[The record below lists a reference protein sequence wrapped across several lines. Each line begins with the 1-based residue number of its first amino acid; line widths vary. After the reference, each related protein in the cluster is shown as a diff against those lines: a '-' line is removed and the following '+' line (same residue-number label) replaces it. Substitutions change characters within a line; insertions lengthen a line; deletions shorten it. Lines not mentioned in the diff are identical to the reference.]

1 MTEYELRAWVCA
13 VAKAWLGR
21 KEADG
26 SHREII
32 DVYNAGRVPGSYA
45 MTYTDPWC
53 AAFVSAVGMKA
64 GCGDIIIPNVACDPM
79 IGAYEACGGWREEDN
94 YDAWPGDLIFYDWQ
108 DDGVGDD
115 RGSADHVG
123 IVVDND
129 GRTLTVIEGNC
140 SDMVKYRT
148 VLINGKNIRGF
159 AVPDYRRKAAGMSG
173 GSGTTV
179 PGTENGGKTGTGPAD
194 GAEKEKGETG
204 GPDAGKADGAGK
216 AEPRLC
222 DELPELCFGCCGRQ
236 VVVMQGIL
244 IALGYSCG
252 LDGADGDFGYNTQ
265 VAVRNFQRGAG
276 IAEDGICGRQ
286 TWAKLLGV
294 SA

>member
-45 MTYTDPWC
+45 MTYEDPWC

-79 IGAYEACGGWREEDN
+79 IGAYEACGGWREEDDFN
-94 YDAWPGDLIFYDWQ
+94 AQAGDIIFYDWQ

-129 GRTLTVIEGNC
+129 GRTLTIIEGNC

-148 VLINGKNIRGF
+148 IPVNGKNIRGF
-159 AVPDYRRKAAGMSG
+159 AVPDYRRKAAQLQ
-173 GSGTTV
+173 TV
-179 PGTENGGKTGTGPAD
+179 VNGDVPLD
-194 GAEKEKGETG
+194 PEPVEIEPLR
-204 GPDAGKADGAGK
+204 PDADVDPDPQQTAGSCTV
-216 AEPRLC
+216 RLPVLREDC
-222 DELPELCFGCCGRQ
+222 VGEGVRNAQRL
-236 VVVMQGIL
+236 L
-244 IALGYSCG
+244 IDRRYSCG
-252 LDGADGDFGYNTQ
+252 GSWSTVYRRELPDGEYGPVTKN
-265 VAVRNFQRGAG
+265 AVRQFQESRGLPASG
-276 IAEDGICGRQ
+276 VIDAA
-286 TWAKLLGV
+286 TWTALLTT
-294 SA
+294 

>member
-79 IGAYEACGGWREEDN
+79 IGAYEACGGWREEDDFN
-94 YDAWPGDLIFYDWQ
+94 AQAGDLIFYDWQ
-108 DDGVGDD
+108 DSGAGDN
-115 RGSADHVG
+115 RGSSDHVG
-123 IVVDND
+123 LVVDND
-129 GRTLTVIEGNC
+129 GRTLTIIEGNC

-148 VLINGKNIRGF
+148 IPVNGKNIRGF
-159 AVPDYRRKAAGMSG
+159 AVPDYRRKAAGLQA
-173 GSGTTV
+173 V
-179 PGTENGGKTGTGPAD
+179 
-194 GAEKEKGETG
+194 TG
-204 GPDAGKADGAGK
+204 GDVPLDPDPVEVEPLRPDPDADPDPQQP
-216 AEPRLC
+216 EQLCSVRLPVLREDC
-222 DELPELCFGCCGRQ
+222 TGEGVRNAQRL
-236 VVVMQGIL
+236 L
-244 IALGYSCG
+244 IDRRYSCG
-252 LDGADGDFGYNTQ
+252 GSWSTVYRRELPDGEFGPMTKS
-265 VAVRNFQRGAG
+265 AVRQFQESRRLPASGVIDA
-276 IAEDGICGRQ
+276 A
-286 TWAKLLGV
+286 TWSALLTT
-294 SA
+294 

>member
-159 AVPDYRRKAAGMSG
+159 AVPDYRRKAAQLQ
-173 GSGTTV
+173 TV
-179 PGTENGGKTGTGPAD
+179 VNGDVPLD
-194 GAEKEKGETG
+194 PEPVEIEPLR
-204 GPDAGKADGAGK
+204 PDADVDPDPQQTAGSCTV
-216 AEPRLC
+216 RLPVLREDC
-222 DELPELCFGCCGRQ
+222 VGEGVRNAQRL
-236 VVVMQGIL
+236 L
-244 IALGYSCG
+244 IDRRYSCG
-252 LDGADGDFGYNTQ
+252 GSWSTVYRRELPDGEYGPVTKN
-265 VAVRNFQRGAG
+265 AVRQFQESRGLPASG
-276 IAEDGICGRQ
+276 VIDAA
-286 TWAKLLGV
+286 TWTALLTT
-294 SA
+294 

>member
-79 IGAYEACGGWREEDN
+79 IGAYEACGGWREEDDFN
-94 YDAWPGDLIFYDWQ
+94 AQAGDIIFYDWQ

-129 GRTLTVIEGNC
+129 GRTLTIIEGNC

-148 VLINGKNIRGF
+148 IPVNGKNIRGF
-159 AVPDYRRKAAGMSG
+159 AVPDYRRKAAQLQ
-173 GSGTTV
+173 TV
-179 PGTENGGKTGTGPAD
+179 VNGDVPLD
-194 GAEKEKGETG
+194 PEPVEIEPLR
-204 GPDAGKADGAGK
+204 PDADVDPDPQQTAGSCTV
-216 AEPRLC
+216 RLPVLREDC
-222 DELPELCFGCCGRQ
+222 VGEGVRNAQRL
-236 VVVMQGIL
+236 L
-244 IALGYSCG
+244 IDRRYSCG
-252 LDGADGDFGYNTQ
+252 GSWSTVYRRELPDGEYGPVTKN
-265 VAVRNFQRGAG
+265 AVRQFQESRGLPASG
-276 IAEDGICGRQ
+276 VIDAA
-286 TWAKLLGV
+286 TWTALLTT
-294 SA
+294 